1 MSVLRAALLP
11 LLTLAY
17 FTCAVPAM
25 AQQLAPTAPAP
36 PVAPVAA
43 APPPAST
50 VDPPSGPPRFQPF
63 VLGDASG
70 AGPWGL
76 PAAFVLEQLRLGLTS
91 EAPLSRLDPGCS
103 ESAEAAT
110 GGGGFS
116 VQRAR
121 ALQLVPH
128 LTLAGF
134 SRTGCLSAGVGV
146 AVVYTAQL
154 RKDMSVALSAG
165 SFRLPHGAPDG
176 TAVTVS
182 QVRADLVLPR
192 PHGRAYSVGVS
203 VSPARTLLNFG
214 GRW

>member
-1 MSVLRAALLP
+1 MSVLRASL
-11 LLTLAY
+11 LLTTLACV
-17 FTCAVPAM
+17 TCVVPAWG
-25 AQQLAPTAPAP
+25 QGLAP
-36 PVAPVAA
+36 PVAA
-43 APPPAST
+43 APTPAST

-70 AGPWGL
+70 AGAWGL
-76 PAAFVLEQLRLGLTS
+76 PAAFVLEQLRFGLMS
-91 EAPLSRLDPGCS
+91 EAPLSRSDPGCN

-110 GGGGFS
+110 GGGGFP

-134 SRTGCLSAGVGV
+134 SRTGCLSAGIGV

-154 RKDMSVALSAG
+154 RQDVSVSLSGG
-165 SFRLPHGAPDG
+165 SFRLPQGGPQG
-176 TAVTVS
+176 NAVTVS
-182 QVRADLVLPR
+182 QVRADLVFPR
-192 PHGRAYSVGVS
+192 PQGRAYSLGVT